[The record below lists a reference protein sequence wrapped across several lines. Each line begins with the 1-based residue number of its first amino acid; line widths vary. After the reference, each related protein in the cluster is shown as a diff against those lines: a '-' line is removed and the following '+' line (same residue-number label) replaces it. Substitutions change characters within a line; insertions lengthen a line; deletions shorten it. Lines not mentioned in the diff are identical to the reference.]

1 MPTYDIF
8 HLPALDWITV
18 LYFFFGGLTA
28 GSFLLSFWAGY
39 EKENL
44 RHLAKASAVIST
56 ISLMIGLLLLVL
68 HLERPFQFWRIM
80 ITFKPTSTT
89 SWGAWALNIFF
100 VVSVLY
106 SYFWLREKPSAA
118 RKFGYIGLPLAIY
131 IGMYTGLLL
140 MQMSGNPLWES
151 ALLPWMFLV
160 GGLISAM
167 AAVVLVL
174 ILMGQKATEPFFGL
188 RKYLCALIVVELL
201 MIGSEF
207 IALYTGP
214 VAAVETANLLL
225 TGKLSSLFIGV
236 ELIIGALVPLALL
249 IALKVSRSPALYMLI
264 SVLLLVGVLTMRCV
278 VVLAGQGSL

>member
-8 HLPALDWITV
+8 HVPPLDLITV
-18 LYFFFGGLTA
+18 LYFFFGGLMA

-44 RHLAKASAVIST
+44 THLAKPSAVIAT
-56 ISLMIGLLLLVL
+56 ISLMISLLLLIL
-68 HLERPFQFWRIM
+68 HLERPTQFWRIL

-89 SWGAWALNIFF
+89 SWGAWALNVFF

-106 SYFWLREKPSAA
+106 SFLWIKEKPKAA
-118 RKFGYIGLPLAIY
+118 KKIGYIGLPLAIF

-151 ALLPWMFLV
+151 ALLPWMFMV

-167 AAVVLVL
+167 AVVVGVL
-174 ILMGQKATEPFFGL
+174 TILGHKPTEPFFGL
-188 RKYLCALIVVELL
+188 RKYLCILIVVELL
-201 MIGSEF
+201 MIGSEL
-207 IALYTGP
+207 ISLYTGS
-214 VAAVETANLLL
+214 VEAVETANLLL
-225 TGKLSSLFIGV
+225 SGKLAGLFIGV

-249 IALKVSRSPALYMLI
+249 AALKVSRSPALNMLV
-264 SVLLLVGVLTMRCV
+264 SVLLLVGVMTMRCV

>member
-1 MPTYDIF
+1 MPIYDIF
-8 HLPALDWITV
+8 HLPALNWITV

-28 GSFLLSFWAGY
+28 GSFLLSFWTGY
-39 EKENL
+39 LKENL
-44 RHLAKASAVIST
+44 RHLAKVSAVIST

-89 SWGAWALNIFF
+89 SWGAWALNIYF

-106 SYFWLREKPSAA
+106 SYFWLIGKPAAA
-118 RKFGYIGLPLAIY
+118 RKLGYIGLPLVIY

-151 ALLPWMFLV
+151 ALLPWMFLI

-167 AAVVLVL
+167 AVTVLVL
-174 ILMGQKATEPFFGL
+174 TLMGQEATESFFGL
-188 RKYLCALIVVELL
+188 RKYLCALVIIELL

-207 IALYTGP
+207 VALYTGSA
-214 VAAVETANLLL
+214 AAVETANLLL
-225 TGKLSSLFIGV
+225 TGNLSSLFIGV
-236 ELIIGALVPLALL
+236 ELIIGAIVPLALL
-249 IALKVSRSPALYMLI
+249 IALKVSRSPALYMLT

-278 VVLAGQGSL
+278 VVLVGQGSL